1 MKPHELLGFPYRL
14 GADPNKHG
22 AADCL
27 SLAREVVEYYGYS
40 LPPVRRDW
48 YRRIRRKDYS
58 VFSEELNRWGIES
71 PPKLGAIAL
80 CESEYGLGLAT
91 YYFEGWL
98 SFQDRLGKSAVV
110 WSPIGALSVQGVYC
124 QRKQN
129 FVTL

>member
-27 SLAREVVEYYGYS
+27 SLAREVVNYYGYS
-40 LPPVRRDW
+40 LPPAQRDW
-48 YRRIRRKDYS
+48 YRRLRRKDYS

-71 PPKLGAIAL
+71 TPKLGAIAL
-80 CESEYGLGLAT
+80 CESDYGLGLAS

-110 WSPIGALSVQGVYC
+110 WSPIEALSVHGVYF
-124 QRKQN
+124 QRKPISA
-129 FVTL
+129 TL